1 MKILKDIKEF
11 TKNWKLAIKERLA
24 ACSRQAELII
34 LQVGNNPASTR
45 YVRNKVKDCEEVG
58 IAAIVIQCPEEI
70 TTEQLCD
77 EVIYR

>member
-1 MKILKDIKEF
+1 MILKNIKEF
-11 TKNWKLAIKERLA
+11 TKNWKSVIKNRLA
-24 ACSRQAELII
+24 ACSRQAKLVI
-34 LQVGNNPASTR
+34 LQIGENPASTR

-77 EVIYR
+77 EVVYQQ